1 MRTEVSN
8 TEHVADPG
16 AELSGLEQLYY
27 MLDVNAP
34 THACVVIEVE
44 GEASID
50 EWRAAIAGVVNRSPL
65 LSCRI
70 VRNSAGLLVFEPF
83 SAIPLPFH
91 VSSGDPRE
99 WQRVMAEEL
108 STRIPLER
116 GPLFRATLLHGPGR
130 ATLLLSLS
138 HCIVDGRSALALLRD
153 VLRTLTGE
161 PLGPPSI
168 ECSIDSLLVAAT
180 ARAWQPPSA
189 PVPAVQP
196 KPTHSSPEA
205 SVHLEA
211 NSFDEQ
217 LMARLRLRAREEG
230 STVHG
235 ALKAALM
242 RVFGRDAPASGS
254 VTSGIDVRPILAPG
268 QEGLRPVISSCTVK
282 LENEGFSFWDF
293 ARRIKEVFRQENR
306 LEAIAALQTMLGE
319 LCAACPTPELI
330 HEHLIRKSEGTE
342 ILLTNL
348 GVLSIPLSYGAGSIK
363 LKSFWASM
371 HPSFQNGHFLC
382 CATVDGRM
390 QMLYTAY
397 RPLPDLFSKLQA
409 ELQAAVL

>member
-1 MRTEVSN
+1 MRTEVSS

-27 MLDVNAP
+27 ILDVNAP

-50 EWRAAIAGVVNRSPL
+50 QWRAAIAGVVSRSPL

-83 SAIPLPFH
+83 SAMPLPFR

-108 STRIPLER
+108 STRIPLEH
-116 GPLFRATLLHGPGR
+116 GPLFRATLLHGSGR

-138 HCIVDGRSALALLRD
+138 HCIVDGRSALALFRD

-168 ECSIDSLLVAAT
+168 ERSIDSLLVSAT

-211 NSFDEQ
+211 SSFDEQ

-242 RVFGRDAPASGS
+242 RVLGKDSTSGS
-254 VTSGIDVRPILAPG
+254 VTSGIDVRPILSQG
-268 QEGLRPVISSCTVK
+268 QEGLRPVISSCTLK
-282 LENEGFSFWDF
+282 LENAGLSFWDA

-319 LCAACPTPELI
+319 LCATPEHI
-330 HEHLIRKSEGTE
+330 HERFTRKSEEPE

-371 HPSFQNGHFLC
+371 RPAFQNGHFLC
-382 CATVDGRM
+382 CATVDGRL

-397 RPLPDLFSKLQA
+397 TPLPDLFSKLQA